1 MEDAAPAHVAL
12 QGKQVLE
19 SDAVE
24 EHGIGAR
31 ILHHRCE
38 HGRQVEAVTLDQ
50 RLQHGDGHLR
60 LVGQQKDAP
69 SDPLRQRRGHLPH
82 FL

>member
-1 MEDAAPAHVAL
+1 MEDASSAHVAL
-12 QGKQVLE
+12 QGEQVWE

-31 ILHHRCE
+31 ILNHWRE
-38 HGRQVEAVTLDQ
+38 YGRQVEAVTLDQ
-50 RLQHGDGHLR
+50 RLQHGNGHLR
-60 LVGQQKDAP
+60 LVGQQEDGP
-69 SDPLRQRRGHLPH
+69 PDPLRPRRGHLPH